1 MFRKIICGDK
11 GSELSGTNAAIAKQP
26 LMDKE
31 EVVELAKYDPNTGV
45 ITKEMVDAIVNKF
58 IENEDKNFSTFNYV
72 NDLRAEVEQK

>member
-1 MFRKIICGDK
+1 
-11 GSELSGTNAAIAKQP
+11 
-26 LMDKE
+26 MDKE